1 MGTEIG
7 GEKMKKEEA
16 EKLREELEAPHRYP
30 IVMLDD
36 DNQQYPKLWDWL
48 LKGSQNENSSNLG

>member
-1 MGTEIG
+1 
-7 GEKMKKEEA
+7 MKKEEA
-16 EKLREELEAPHRYP
+16 EKLREELEAPHRHP

-48 LKGSQNENSSNLG
+48 LKGGQNEDSSNLG